1 MPKIPT
7 FTATAEMTNRSS
19 AIQTNLQAS
28 MKDSP
33 LTALEPAIAQTTKY
47 YLKQRDIL
55 EKTEAKKK
63 ALEVFTEADTIV
75 ADLENNSNEEEAL
88 SIFNEKFNT
97 ILNTKLGTTD
107 NARIKSL
114 LQNTVDINLPKRIT
128 NVKTNSRNALEKDLE
143 ITHNNTQNVL
153 SNEYLVATDAETKTT
168 ILDQAINEEIDY
180 ANQIGLSKIQTQENV
195 DKVKQ
200 SYLISDVNKLIENK
214 QYAAADAILKN
225 TKDSPFLDVEERKD
239 LLAKV
244 EEGFKEDLAQANINN
259 LIINKVGSEAVGAEL
274 ENVDGNKIT
283 KKNISSGLNKLLL
296 ETNDDGSPKYSTSQ
310 MIEFSIG
317 NNASVPSYKESL
329 VAGAANMTD
338 TGDQSKVLQGFQLY
352 KLFKVQNADEVLMKT
367 YNISQSDI
375 ESYEALDY
383 SINTL
388 GETFE
393 AALNRQI
400 RTRAG
405 DFKERN
411 IDDKKIDSRINEL
424 DFQGQGLLDFG
435 SPDVNNIQVVENIL
449 KYTANMY
456 YKAGGSEDT
465 ALEAAEK
472 FLEKNFRIDS
482 FGQVVRIDPR
492 IPEYHDESI
501 KSFIK
506 TLYDEGKINKEKNEL
521 EDIIPQYY
529 DYSKYNIQGFTLI
542 NKQTGEPLYLQSED
556 FDEEPYSVGRFTQ
569 AQIEEVIY
577 KPFKSNEYEKFK
589 IEFEKRKQMKLEAE
603 NFGLGIYDGP

>member
-143 ITHNNTQNVL
+143 ITHNNTQNIL

-180 ANQIGLSKIQTQENV
+180 GNQIGLSKIQTQENV

-225 TKDSPFLDVEERKD
+225 TKDSPF
-239 LLAKV
+239 
-244 EEGFKEDLAQANINN
+244 
-259 LIINKVGSEAVGAEL
+259 
-274 ENVDGNKIT
+274 
-283 KKNISSGLNKLLL
+283 
-296 ETNDDGSPKYSTSQ
+296 
-310 MIEFSIG
+310 
-317 NNASVPSYKESL
+317 
-329 VAGAANMTD
+329 
-338 TGDQSKVLQGFQLY
+338 
-352 KLFKVQNADEVLMKT
+352 
-367 YNISQSDI
+367 
-375 ESYEALDY
+375 
-383 SINTL
+383 
-388 GETFE
+388 
-393 AALNRQI
+393 
-400 RTRAG
+400 
-405 DFKERN
+405 
-411 IDDKKIDSRINEL
+411 
-424 DFQGQGLLDFG
+424 
-435 SPDVNNIQVVENIL
+435 
-449 KYTANMY
+449 
-456 YKAGGSEDT
+456 
-465 ALEAAEK
+465 
-472 FLEKNFRIDS
+472 
-482 FGQVVRIDPR
+482 
-492 IPEYHDESI
+492 
-501 KSFIK
+501 
-506 TLYDEGKINKEKNEL
+506 
-521 EDIIPQYY
+521 
-529 DYSKYNIQGFTLI
+529 
-542 NKQTGEPLYLQSED
+542 
-556 FDEEPYSVGRFTQ
+556 
-569 AQIEEVIY
+569 
-577 KPFKSNEYEKFK
+577 
-589 IEFEKRKQMKLEAE
+589 
-603 NFGLGIYDGP
+603 

>member
-1 MPKIPT
+1 MEEIQMPKIPT

-47 YLKQRDIL
+47 YLKQRDIR

-225 TKDSPFLDVEERKD
+225 TKDSPFLDVEQRKD

-283 KKNISSGLNKLLL
+283 KK
-296 ETNDDGSPKYSTSQ
+296 KY
-310 MIEFSIG
+310 IFW
-317 NNASVPSYKESL
+317 
-329 VAGAANMTD
+329 
-338 TGDQSKVLQGFQLY
+338 
-352 KLFKVQNADEVLMKT
+352 
-367 YNISQSDI
+367 
-375 ESYEALDY
+375 
-383 SINTL
+383 
-388 GETFE
+388 FE
-393 AALNRQI
+393 
-400 RTRAG
+400 
-405 DFKERN
+405 
-411 IDDKKIDSRINEL
+411 
-424 DFQGQGLLDFG
+424 
-435 SPDVNNIQVVENIL
+435 
-449 KYTANMY
+449 
-456 YKAGGSEDT
+456 
-465 ALEAAEK
+465 
-472 FLEKNFRIDS
+472 
-482 FGQVVRIDPR
+482 
-492 IPEYHDESI
+492 
-501 KSFIK
+501 
-506 TLYDEGKINKEKNEL
+506 
-521 EDIIPQYY
+521 
-529 DYSKYNIQGFTLI
+529 
-542 NKQTGEPLYLQSED
+542 
-556 FDEEPYSVGRFTQ
+556 
-569 AQIEEVIY
+569 
-577 KPFKSNEYEKFK
+577 
-589 IEFEKRKQMKLEAE
+589 
-603 NFGLGIYDGP
+603 

>member
-75 ADLENNSNEEEAL
+75 ADLENNSNEEESL

-107 NARIKSL
+107 NSRIKSL

-153 SNEYLVATDAETKTT
+153 SNEYLVATDAPTKTT

-180 ANQIGLSKIQTQENV
+180 GNQIGLSKIQTQENV
-195 DKVKQ
+195 DKIKQ
-200 SYLISDVNKLIENK
+200 SYLISDVNKLLENK

-225 TKDSPFLDVEERKD
+225 TKDTPFLDVEERKE
-239 LLAKV
+239 LLVKV
-244 EEGFKEDLAQANINN
+244 EEGFKKDLAQANINN
-259 LIINKVGSEAVGAEL
+259 LIINKVASEAVGAEL
-274 ENVDGNKIT
+274 ENIDGKIIN
-283 KKNISSGLNKLLL
+283 KKNISSGLNKLVL
-296 ETNDDGSPKYSTSQ
+296 ETNNDGSPKYSTSQ
-310 MIEFSIG
+310 IIEFSIG
-317 NNASVPSYKESL
+317 NNASVPIYKESL
-329 VAGAANMTD
+329 IAGTANMTD

-393 AALNRQI
+393 SALNRQI

-424 DFQGQGLLDFG
+424 DFQGRSLLDFG

-501 KSFIK
+501 KLFIK
-506 TLYDEGKINKEKNEL
+506 NLYDEGKINKQENKL

-542 NKQTGEPLYLQSED
+542 NKETGNPLFIQSED
-556 FDEEPYSVGRFTQ
+556 FDEKLYSVGRFTQ

-577 KPFKSNEYEKFK
+577 KPFKSNQYEKFK
-589 IEFEKRKQMKLEAE
+589 IEFDKRKQMKLEAE
-603 NFGLGIYDGP
+603 NFGLGMYDM

>member
-47 YLKQRDIL
+47 YLKQRDIR

-214 QYAAADAILKN
+214 QYAAANAILKN

-283 KKNISSGLNKLLL
+283 KKNISSGLNKLVL
-296 ETNDDGSPKYSTSQ
+296 ETNNDGSSKYSTSQ
-310 MIEFSIG
+310 IIEFSIG
-317 NNASVPSYKESL
+317 NNASVPVYKESL
-329 VAGAANMTD
+329 IAGTANMTD

-352 KLFKVQNADEVLMKT
+352 KLFQVQNADEVLMKT

-375 ESYEALDY
+375 ESYERLDY

-393 AALNRQI
+393 SSLNREI

-405 DFKERN
+405 DFKEKN
-411 IDDKKIDSRINEL
+411 IDDKKIDSKINDL
-424 DFQGQGLLDFG
+424 DFQGRGLFDFG

-501 KSFIK
+501 KLFIK
-506 TLYDEGKINKEKNEL
+506 NLYDEGKINKEKNKL

-542 NKQTGEPLYLQSED
+542 NKNTNEALFIQSED
-556 FDEEPYSVGRFTQ
+556 FDEAPYTDARFTQ

-603 NFGLGIYDGP
+603 NFGLGIYDM